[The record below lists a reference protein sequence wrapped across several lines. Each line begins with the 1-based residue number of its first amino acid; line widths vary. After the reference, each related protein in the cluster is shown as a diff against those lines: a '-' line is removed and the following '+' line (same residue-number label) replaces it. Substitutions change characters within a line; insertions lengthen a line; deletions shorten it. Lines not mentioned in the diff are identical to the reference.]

1 MNKNFDDELARM
13 DELENDIDSPITHA
27 LSLDDSIDK
36 LSLRDHPIVKAGINL
51 KSVIKI
57 LYDEKVGCVMIEK
70 NDRIIGVMTERDFL
84 LRVTAKG
91 LDFESEIIDN
101 YMTKDPE
108 ILAPKDPISYALN
121 KMHIYG
127 IRHIPI
133 INENDKI
140 YGMISVK
147 DIISHLGNYFG
158 AQIANLPP
166 DPSQHVLDRPE
177 GG

>member
-1 MNKNFDDELARM
+1 
-13 DELENDIDSPITHA
+13 
-27 LSLDDSIDK
+27 
-36 LSLRDHPIVKAGINL
+36 
-51 KSVIKI
+51 
-57 LYDEKVGCVMIEK
+57 MIEK
-70 NDRIIGVMTERDFL
+70 NDQIIGVMTERDFL

-91 LDFESEIIDN
+91 LDLKSEIIDN
-101 YMTKDPE
+101 YMTKNPE
-108 ILAPKDPISYALN
+108 TLTLNDPIAYALN

-133 INENDKI
+133 INENSTI

-158 AQIANLPP
+158 EHIVNLPP
-166 DPSQHVLDRPE
+166 DPSQDILDRPE